1 MSVVIND
8 FELVVDP
15 PAPAAAPAGGDGAS
29 APAPAPAPPVRPL
42 DLRDVLEHQARRAER
57 LRAH

>member
-15 PAPAAAPAGGDGAS
+15 APPAPSSGGDGAS
-29 APAPAPAPPVRPL
+29 APAPRPSQAPRAV
-42 DLRDVLEHQARRAER
+42 DLRDALVQQARRAER

>member
-15 PAPAAAPAGGDGAS
+15 PAPAPAAAGGDGVAG
-29 APAPAPAPPVRPL
+29 AALAPAPPMRPL